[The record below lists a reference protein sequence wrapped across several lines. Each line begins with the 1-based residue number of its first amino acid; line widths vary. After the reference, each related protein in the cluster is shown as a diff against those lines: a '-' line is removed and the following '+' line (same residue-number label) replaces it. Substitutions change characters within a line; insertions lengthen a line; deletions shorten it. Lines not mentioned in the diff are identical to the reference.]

1 MLIIQHFA
9 HDYFSHKLDENYIG
23 LTFNIKGKY
32 EGTMEL
38 FPSDQ
43 PNIIIQ
49 EGFICIK
56 KLDLTVEGN
65 NFTSSFSKNLDIKF
79 NEIKKISFDK
89 KEVSED
95 FQINVPQGNYRKLSF
110 GIELTDFLRQPAVMI
125 NAAYYSLGK
134 ELVPLHIE
142 LLGINPRFEQA
153 LDTRN
158 QNPANDGDNPSFIF
172 EINASKWLENLTF
185 EDLENASLTN
195 DCILIN
201 PTHNPKLYKIIANQI
216 MHNQTVKLEPK

>member
-65 NFTSSFSKNLDIKF
+65 NITSSFSKNLDIKF

-89 KEVSED
+89 GNDSED
-95 FQINVPQGNYRKLSF
+95 FQINVPQGNYKNLTF
-110 GIELTDFLRQPAVMI
+110 GIELMDFPGMPAVMI
-125 NAAYYSLGK
+125 HAAYFSQK
-134 ELVPLHIE
+134 RELLNLQIE
-142 LLGINPRFEQA
+142 LFDINPRFEQA

-158 QNPANDGDNPSFIF
+158 QNPANDNDNPSFIF
-172 EINASKWLENLTF
+172 EINASKWLEKLSF
-185 EDLENASLTN
+185 EDLENAALTA
-195 DCILIN
+195 DTILIN
-201 PTHNPKLYKIIANQI
+201 PSNNVALYQKIATQI
-216 MHNQTVKLEPK
+216 MHGQNVKLEPK

>member
-65 NFTSSFSKNLDIKF
+65 NITSSFSKNLDIKF

-89 KEVSED
+89 GNDAED
-95 FQINVPQGNYRKLSF
+95 FQINVPQGNYKNLTF
-110 GIELTDFLRQPAVMI
+110 GIELIDFPGMPAVMI
-125 NAAYYSLGK
+125 YAAYYSQKK
-134 ELVPLHIE
+134 ELLNLQIE
-142 LLGINPRFEQA
+142 LFDINPRFEQA
-153 LDTRN
+153 LDTKD
-158 QNPANDGDNPSFIF
+158 QNPTNDNDNPSFIF
-172 EINASKWLENLTF
+172 EINASKWLEKLSF
-185 EDLENASLTN
+185 EDLENADLSN
-195 DCILIN
+195 DTILIN
-201 PTHNPKLYKIIANQI
+201 PSNNQSLYQKIATQI
-216 MHNQTVKLEPK
+216 MNGQNVKLELK